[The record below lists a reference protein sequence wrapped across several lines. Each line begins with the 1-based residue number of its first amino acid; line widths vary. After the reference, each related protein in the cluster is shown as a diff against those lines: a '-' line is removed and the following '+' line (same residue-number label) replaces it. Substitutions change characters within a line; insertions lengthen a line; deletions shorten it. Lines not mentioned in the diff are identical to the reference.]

1 MPMNRVPRFLAGVG
15 LAVLGLAAHAHAQE
29 APGVIGSMYPA
40 QLVRGQGNVLHVA
53 LGRNNPVKAL
63 EFTPAD
69 GITVTRTD
77 SRDLNQGSV
86 WWEFAITVAPNAAT
100 GPRQLVIVQERGRT
114 APVTLT
120 IPDHLPNVSNLRVT
134 AAQVNRPTVD
144 VQFNASNPGGT
155 FSDAPYVWFLLS
167 CGPQPE
173 MGVVRGAINGTVIRA
188 SIPNPR
194 TLQDKAAAP
203 STGNHCDLQLR
214 ATDDSNTD
222 SNTASVTFDFM

>member
-1 MPMNRVPRFLAGVG
+1 MKHLLTTLGFL
-15 LAVLGLAAHAHAQE
+15 LLPFAVYAQE
-29 APGVIGSMYPA
+29 VPGVVGSIYPT
-40 QLVRGQGNVLHVA
+40 QLVRGQSTVLHVA

-100 GPRQLVIVQERGRT
+100 GPRRLVVVQERGRT
-114 APVTLT
+114 APVTLM
-120 IPDHLPNVSNLRVT
+120 IPDHQPNITNLRVSS
-134 AAQVNRPTVD
+134 AQMNRPTVD
-144 VQFNASNPGGT
+144 VQFNAANAGGK
-155 FSDAPYVWFLLS
+155 FSETPYVWFVLS
-167 CGPQPE
+167 CGVQPE
-173 MGVVRGAINGTVIRA
+173 IGVVRGKVEGGIIRA
-188 SIPNPR
+188 NIPNPR

-203 STGNHCDLQLR
+203 STGTHCDLQLR

-222 SNTASVTFDFM
+222 SNTASVTFDFTS

>member
-1 MPMNRVPRFLAGVG
+1 MRLALTALGMLLLPLAAYAQEIAGV
-15 LAVLGLAAHAHAQE
+15 V
-29 APGVIGSMYPA
+29 GSVYPT
-40 QLVRGQGNVLHVA
+40 QLVRGQSNVLHVA

-69 GITVTRTD
+69 GITVTRTS

-86 WWEFAITVAPNAAT
+86 WWEFAVNVAANAAA
-100 GPRQLVIVQERGRT
+100 GPRTLVVVQERGRT
-114 APVTLT
+114 APATLT
-120 IPDHLPNVSNLRVT
+120 IPDHLPNITNLRVT
-134 AAQVNRPTVD
+134 SAQMNRPTVD
-144 VQFNASNPGGT
+144 VQFNASNPAGT
-155 FSDAPYVWFLLS
+155 FNETPYVWFLLS

-173 MGVVRGAINGTVIRA
+173 MGVVRGRVDGGVIRA

-203 STGNHCDLQLR
+203 STGTHCDLQLR

-222 SNTASVTFDFM
+222 SNTATVTFDFTS

>member
-1 MPMNRVPRFLAGVG
+1 MQMNRVPRFLACVG
-15 LAVLGLAAHAHAQE
+15 LAVFGMAARANAQE
-29 APGVIGSMYPA
+29 VPGVIGSIYPT

-53 LGRNNPVKAL
+53 LGRNNAVRSV

-86 WWEFAITVAPNAAT
+86 WWEFTVTVAPNAT
-100 GPRQLVIVQERGRT
+100 PGPRQLVIVQERGRT
-114 APVTLT
+114 APATVV
-120 IPDHLPNVSNLRVT
+120 IPDHLPAIANPQVVS
-134 AAQVNRPTVD
+134 AQANRPTVD
-144 VQFNASNPGGT
+144 VQFNASNPGGKFNET
-155 FSDAPYVWFLLS
+155 PYVWFLLS

-173 MGVVRGAINGTVIRA
+173 MGVVRGKVEGGMIRA

-203 STGNHCDLQLR
+203 STGNHCELQLR

-222 SNTASVTFDFM
+222 SNTASVTFDFK